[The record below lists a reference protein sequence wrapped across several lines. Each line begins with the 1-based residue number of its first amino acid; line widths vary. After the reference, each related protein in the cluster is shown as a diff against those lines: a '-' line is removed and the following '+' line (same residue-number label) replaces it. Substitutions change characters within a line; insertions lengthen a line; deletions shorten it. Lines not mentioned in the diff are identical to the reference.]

1 MIDKFGLTLITL
13 FSIGK
18 IKYAPGTVASAVT
31 CMFYYSLRL
40 TEFKYLINFTFFFIF
55 FLILIIYSIILI
67 DKLSLK
73 FKEED
78 PKEIVIDEFIGMS
91 IPSIIFLYSPGEIKF
106 IHWLIAFLLFRFF
119 DIFKPFPINLIDKK
133 VKNGLG
139 VVLDDVVA
147 GIYTITILAAIFF
160 ILAD

>member
-40 TEFKYLINFTFFFIF
+40 TEFKYLINFTFFLIF

-106 IHWLIAFLLFRFF
+106 IHWLFAFLLFRFF

-160 ILAD
+160 VLAD